1 MMNKLELPLYPKLSS
16 IYNKILQLV
25 SAILLI
31 VILMVF
37 LVVNAEKSDQ
47 ALEQHFEQMSENF
60 LQQAVAGTSVM
71 LGKNK
76 DAGSKKNQNALL
88 QSYLNNLASADFIK
102 QVHLYDET
110 GLLLLKS
117 ELSGEAS
124 SSIKLLYG
132 IDESMQTLDKSKQYV
147 PFIKEIR
154 NKNLVGYLRLTIEKS
169 YVTSELAKKNE
180 ESQTFSRLL
189 LIIAGLIGFLLTRGL
204 NRFSRQG
211 FRAPTASV
219 GLSPEK

>member
-47 ALEQHFEQMSENF
+47 ALEQHFEQVSNNF
-60 LQQAVAGTSVM
+60 LQQAVAGISALLDENRVS
-71 LGKNK
+71 
-76 DAGSKKNQNALL
+76 GSKKNQNALL
-88 QSYLNNLASADFIK
+88 QSYLNNLANADFIK
-102 QVHLYDET
+102 QVHLYDKT
-110 GLLLLKS
+110 GLILLMS
-117 ELSGEAS
+117 ESSGEAS

-132 IDESMQTLDKSKQYV
+132 IDESIQTLDKSKQYV
-147 PFIKEIR
+147 PFITEIR
-154 NKNLVGYLRLTIEKS
+154 SENLSGYLRLTIEKS
-169 YVTSELAKKNE
+169 YLTSALTKDSE
-180 ESQTFSRLL
+180 ESHTLSRLL

-211 FRAPTASV
+211 FRAPTTR
-219 GLSPEK
+219 LSAEK